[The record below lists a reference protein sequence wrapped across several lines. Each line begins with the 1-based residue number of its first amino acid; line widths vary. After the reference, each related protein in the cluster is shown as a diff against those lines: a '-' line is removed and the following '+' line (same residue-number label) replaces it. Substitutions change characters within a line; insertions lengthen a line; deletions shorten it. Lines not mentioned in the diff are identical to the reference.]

1 MSRLFSN
8 LPQAGLNEMGR
19 ALGMESEAGDHVTGP
34 LYDETEVTLRDV
46 RKSVAEKKLRALYM
60 QMLNIAEDL
69 DALAREVEETV
80 EDKEERE
87 TSMASIYYLFGI
99 VKADC
104 MHFWDALER
113 QVVSDWAHHTGTPQP
128 NTLRTSAG
136 SSVSIPAR
144 PLSGEALE
152 QEQ

>member
-1 MSRLFSN
+1 MN
-8 LPQAGLNEMGR
+8 
-19 ALGMESEAGDHVTGP
+19 SEEHTVVGP
-34 LYDETEVTLRDV
+34 LYDDADITVRDIKAPPTARRLRDAYL
-46 RKSVAEKKLRALYM
+46 RMVA
-60 QMLNIAEDL
+60 IAEDL
-69 DALAREVEETV
+69 DSLAREVEATV

-87 TSMASIYYLFGI
+87 TSMASIYYLFGV

-113 QVVSDWAHHTGTPQP
+113 QVVSDWANHTGTPQP
-128 NTLRTSAG
+128 NTLQTTPG

-144 PLSGEALE
+144 PLGAEFD